1 MKAKEYFDKYEE
13 KIRAAASD
21 DRALYFI
28 SKSLLIEFHNELS
41 DMIKKRGITTDDGAV
56 GAILEMNTKWNALGR
71 RIEEKIG
78 IPMLK
83 RNGFRN
89 IMVRQLPGLDKKL
102 KARGVFVE
110 EVKAE
115 YET

>member
-1 MKAKEYFDKYEE
+1 MKAKEYFEKYEE
-13 KIRAAASD
+13 KIRTAASD
-21 DRALYFI
+21 DRALYLI
-28 SKSLLIEFHNELS
+28 SRSMLLEFREELRGMIE
-41 DMIKKRGITTDDGAV
+41 KRGITTNDGAV

-83 RNGFRN
+83 KNGFRN
-89 IMVRQLPGLDKKL
+89 VMVRQLPGLGEKL
-102 KARGVFVE
+102 KERGIFVE

-115 YET
+115 YEN